1 MLFAVHHK
9 KKSSRM
15 EVSVVDQ
22 TGQSSQMAASLMQSL
37 QEALALEAKFQPK
50 LQLPLT
56 AAGGVNYIY
65 LSLN

>member
-1 MLFAVHHK
+1 
-9 KKSSRM
+9 M